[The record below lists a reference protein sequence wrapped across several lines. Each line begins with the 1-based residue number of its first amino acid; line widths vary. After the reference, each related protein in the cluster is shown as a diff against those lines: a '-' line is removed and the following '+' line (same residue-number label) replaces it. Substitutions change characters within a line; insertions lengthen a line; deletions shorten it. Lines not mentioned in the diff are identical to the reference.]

1 MSTAAWRPGPGWRK
15 KACTVIRRQGVTF
28 GDVAMNWYMDQTDKP
43 LVGTLGHLM
52 DSVGLS
58 VPNLDP
64 WIAKLKAENVHFLK
78 EEYKYGNTRAIM
90 IEGPSHEAIALVE
103 VK

>member
-1 MSTAAWRPGPGWRK
+1 MNFNLYGFGPAHARK
-15 KACTVIRRQGVTF
+15 WIVVDLGVTF
-28 GDVAMNWYMDQTDKP
+28 GDVSMNWYMDQTDKP

-64 WIAKLKAENVHFLK
+64 WIAKLKAEGVHFLK